1 MKVILFLS
9 RFTLICNI
17 AFLLFALF
25 SWMEHSNTATGVRD
39 QLSHVPIWKELII
52 LLGVSSIIINIMMSA
67 VYLVLIIMKRKQ
79 LPWAFIITTFL
90 FLGLQIFY
98 FYYK

>member
-25 SWMEHSNTATGVRD
+25 SWMERSSTATVARD
-39 QLSHVPIWKELII
+39 QLSHVPFWKELII
-52 LLGVSSIIINIMMSA
+52 ILGVSSIIVNIIMSA
-67 VYLVLIIMKRKQ
+67 VYLVLILMRKKQ